1 MIGNP
6 PYIESRNSNFPEKL
20 KDCLQSKIKFKY
32 SQESVRECF
41 PRGADLLIFFYEQA
55 LSLLSQNGI
64 NTFITENAW
73 LSTDYGKA
81 FQNYLLKNIHIQ
93 GIIDSDYKYFETADI
108 NTVITI
114 FRKKT
119 GENHNVQFFHCHE
132 NFAVHPCRT
141 LDIEKNDKTI
151 EIKSFKQKNILL
163 QKYKWGFLF
172 SADEKLLKLLELMNE
187 KCNLSVQ
194 QKIEIGQ
201 GLNITKDNIQSEQTK
216 NSVPYFISDVGAI
229 FRWTDT
235 KYFVDKKVVSKTRR
249 TPMLILPRG
258 LGTHFCSTNEVTGY
272 SSSYVEI
279 YEKEKLSEKEKL
291 QLWIFCNSSLLWLL
305 REYTG
310 RCNLGGGM
318 LKAEATDLKTLPL
331 CFDFENIQEMKE
343 IFEIAKG
350 QYNSSKIEEAI
361 NSEVHKR
368 IDKIVFD
375 YFNLSSEDNF
385 ITDMLIK
392 RYNWRNKKSK
402 TK

>member
-1 MIGNP
+1 
-6 PYIESRNSNFPEKL
+6 
-20 KDCLQSKIKFKY
+20 
-32 SQESVRECF
+32 
-41 PRGADLLIFFYEQA
+41 
-55 LSLLSQNGI
+55 
-64 NTFITENAW
+64 
-73 LSTDYGKA
+73 
-81 FQNYLLKNIHIQ
+81 
-93 GIIDSDYKYFETADI
+93 
-108 NTVITI
+108 
-114 FRKKT
+114 
-119 GENHNVQFFHCHE
+119 
-132 NFAVHPCRT
+132 
-141 LDIEKNDKTI
+141 
-151 EIKSFKQKNILL
+151 
-163 QKYKWGFLF
+163 
-172 SADEKLLKLLELMNE
+172 MNE

-235 KYFVDKKVVSKTRR
+235 KYFVDKKVVSKTPR

-258 LGTHFCSTNEVTGY
+258 LETHFCSTNEVTGY
-272 SSSYVEI
+272 SSSYVKI
-279 YEKEKLSEKEKL
+279 YEKERLSEEEKL

-385 ITDMLIK
+385 IADMLIK

-402 TK
+402 TKSLH